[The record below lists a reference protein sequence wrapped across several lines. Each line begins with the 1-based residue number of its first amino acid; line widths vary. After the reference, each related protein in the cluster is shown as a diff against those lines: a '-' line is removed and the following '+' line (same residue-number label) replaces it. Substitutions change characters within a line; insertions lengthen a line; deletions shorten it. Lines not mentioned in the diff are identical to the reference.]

1 MSQLLLLLGLAGVA
15 APVPVPAPL
24 RDWVLLGERIV
35 TDRLDHDAIVVTG
48 ARGDF
53 RAIKLSVYRAAVD
66 FHRMVVHYR
75 NGGKQEIE
83 LRSTIPAGDES
94 RVIDL
99 NGAERIIN
107 RVEFWY
113 DARTIRGR
121 RAVIRLFG
129 LQ

>member
-1 MSQLLLLLGLAGVA
+1 MSHLLLLLGLAGIGA
-15 APVPVPAPL
+15 PVPAPL

-35 TDRLDHDAIVVTG
+35 TDRLDHDAIVVTA

-53 RAIKLSVYRAAVD
+53 RAIKITVNRAAVD
-66 FHRMVVHYR
+66 FHRVVVHYR

>member
-1 MSQLLLLLGLAGVA
+1 MSFLLLLLGLTGVGT
-15 APVPVPAPL
+15 PVPAPL

-35 TDRLDHDAIVVTG
+35 TDRLDHDAITVTA

-53 RAIKLSVYRAAVD
+53 SAIRITVSRAAVD
-66 FHRMVVHYR
+66 FHRVVVHFR

-83 LRSTIPAGDES
+83 LRETIPSGGES
-94 RVIDL
+94 RPVDL
-99 NGAERIIN
+99 KGADRVIN

-113 DARTIRGR
+113 DARTVRGR
-121 RAVIRLFG
+121 RALVRLFG